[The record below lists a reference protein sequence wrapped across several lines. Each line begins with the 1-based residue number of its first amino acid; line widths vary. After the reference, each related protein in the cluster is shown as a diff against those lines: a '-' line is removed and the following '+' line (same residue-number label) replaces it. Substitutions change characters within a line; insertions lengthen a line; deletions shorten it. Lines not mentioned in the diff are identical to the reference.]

1 DEPISIYTALSMAG
15 GINTQSGDTT
25 SIQLIRN
32 GKTYD
37 LNAISLEKQGYS
49 LHNLLIQPNDTIFVN
64 SKQNQKLYVMGES
77 SRNQAITLRDQGM
90 TL

>member
-1 DEPISIYTALSMAG
+1 MAG

-90 TL
+90 